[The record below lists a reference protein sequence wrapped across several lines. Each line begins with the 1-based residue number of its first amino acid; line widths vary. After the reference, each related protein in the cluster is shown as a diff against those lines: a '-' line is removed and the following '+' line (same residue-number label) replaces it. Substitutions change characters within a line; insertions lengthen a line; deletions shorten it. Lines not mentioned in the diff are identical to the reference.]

1 MTAEILA
8 WNRESPYDLSP
19 EVLRQKTAELL
30 HERPPQGDAPEVY
43 YKLEGID
50 PYADIARTIERQV
63 FEDAFGNTTDK
74 MEEAYGPYENQSKFF
89 LAINRTGNEPVP
101 SGALRVIENGPR
113 GLMTLNDL
121 AEKKGVEISDRPD
134 FIEAVKSYHGI
145 ASLDLCWDI
154 GTAAVLDQFRL
165 DHGHLTSVRLY
176 RGMHVAGMTA
186 NIQHYVSMIDVNAH
200 RILVRMLG
208 IPFEPLAGSGP
219 VEYLDSAETY
229 PVYGDTGEF
238 LKSAN
243 RKRLEAGERLKGRV
257 AGILF
262 KKAFDALVDNGGDD
276 AYQFAINNE
285 TLKLE

>member
-1 MTAEILA
+1 MTAEVLA

-30 HERPPQGDAPEVY
+30 YERPPQGNAPEVY

-63 FEDAFGNTTDK
+63 FEDAFGNTTDT
-74 MEEAYGPYENQSKFF
+74 MERAYGPYEQQSMFF
-89 LAINRTGNEPVP
+89 VAIDRTLDEPVP
-101 SGALRVIENGPR
+101 SGVLRIIKNGPR
-113 GLMTLNDL
+113 GLMTVNDL
-121 AEKKGVEISDRPD
+121 AESQGVEIGQRAE
-134 FIEAVKSYHGI
+134 FIEQIKAYHGI
-145 ASLDLCWDI
+145 SDLDECWDI
-154 GTAAVLDQFRL
+154 GTVAVLDQYRL
-165 DHGHLTSVRLY
+165 DRGHLTSVQLY

-186 NIQHYVSMIDVNAH
+186 DIKHYFSMIDVDAR

-219 VEYLDSAETY
+219 MEYMDSSETY
-229 PVYGDTGEF
+229 PVYGNAEEF

-243 RKRLEAGERLKGRV
+243 RKKAEVEERMRGRSAAV
-257 AGILF
+257 LF
-262 KKAFDALVDNGGDD
+262 EKAFDVLVDGGGDE